1 MKQPNQN
8 QISPFL
14 VISNLAKLDGAEKAL
29 VKIIAALFPELHSFF
44 SPIVWCLEPQQTLPQ
59 S

>member
-29 VKIIAALFPELHSFF
+29 VKITAALLVELHSFF
-44 SPIVWCLEPQQTLPQ
+44 SP
-59 S
+59 